1 MAELLLEL
9 FSEEIPARMQARAAA
24 DLERLVCDALKQA
37 GLGWEKAAAYATPR
51 RLALVVD
58 GVPAAQPDSR
68 EERRGPRSDAPDK
81 AIEGFLRS
89 TGLSRADCEERDT
102 GKGTFLFAV
111 IERRGRATTELL
123 AELLPAAC
131 AAVPWPKSMRWGSGD
146 VRWVRP
152 LHGILALFDGA
163 VVPFDFAGVASGAS
177 TRGHRFHAPESF
189 AVNDF
194 QDYREKLRAAR
205 VIVDGAERGQEIQA
219 QAEALARDEGLSL
232 IADAAL
238 VAENAGLTEWPVA
251 LLGRFDERFLEVP
264 PEVLQT
270 TLRANQKYLSLTR
283 RDGTLAPR
291 FVAVA
296 NLEAADGGRQVIA
309 GNEYVTTARLADAEF
324 FWQQDR
330 RESLESRLPALD
342 DMVFHEKLGSV
353 GDKARRIADLA
364 GLLAGHIGAD
374 PDEARRAAR
383 LAKADLVSAMVYE
396 FPELQGVMGRYYALN
411 DGEPP
416 AVAEAIGSHYAPQ
429 GPSDD
434 CPSAP
439 VSVAVALADKLD
451 TLVGFWAI
459 DEKPTGSRDP
469 FALRRAALGVI
480 RLVLENGLRLPLIGT
495 FGQAAAGY
503 GEDDAG
509 GLALDLLGFFADRLK
524 VHLREQGVRHD
535 LISAVFALS
544 DEDDLVRLMAR
555 VAALGAFI
563 DSDDGANLLTAYRRA
578 ANILRIEEKK
588 DGTSYQP
595 PADPAEF
602 VQDEEMA
609 LKLALDTAG
618 EAASTALRREDFQAA
633 MAALAALR
641 EPVDRFFDAVTV
653 NAPEPALRANR
664 LRLLAEIRATLQHVA
679 DFSQIEG

>member
-1 MAELLLEL
+1 MPELLLEL

-24 DLERLVCDALKQA
+24 DLERLVCDALNEA
-37 GLGWEKAAAYATPR
+37 GLAWETVAAHATPR
-51 RLALVVD
+51 RLTLVVD
-58 GVPAAQPDSR
+58 GVPAAQPDTR
-68 EERRGPRSDAPDK
+68 EERRGPRVDAPDK
-81 AIEGFLRS
+81 AIDGFLRA
-89 TGLSRADCEERDT
+89 TGLSRDDCEARDT

-111 IERRGRATTELL
+111 IERRGRPTAELL

-131 AAVPWPKSMRWGSGD
+131 AALPWPKSMRWGAGET
-146 VRWVRP
+146 RWVRP

-163 VVPFDFAGVASGAS
+163 VVPFSFAGVDSGDES
-177 TRGHRFHAPESF
+177 RGHRFLAPDAF
-189 AVNDF
+189 AVTDF
-194 QDYREKLRAAR
+194 RDYREKLRAAR
-205 VIVDGAERGQEIQA
+205 VIIDADERGREIQA
-219 QAEALARDEGLSL
+219 QAEALAAAEGLRL
-232 IADAAL
+232 VADPAL
-238 VAENAGLTEWPVA
+238 VAENAGLTEWPVC

-270 TLRANQKYLSLTR
+270 TLRVNQKYLSLTGA
-283 RDGTLAPR
+283 DGALAPR

-296 NLEAADGGRQVIA
+296 NLEAEDGGRQIVA

-330 RESLESRLPALD
+330 KQSLESRLPALD
-342 DMVFHEKLGSV
+342 DMVFHERLGSV
-353 GDKARRIADLA
+353 GDKVRRIEQLA
-364 GLLAGHIGAD
+364 GLLAGHLGAD

-383 LAKADLVSAMVYE
+383 LAKADLVSDMVYE
-396 FPELQGVMGRYYALN
+396 FPELQGLMGRYYALN
-411 DGEPP
+411 DGEAPV
-416 AVAEAIGSHYAPQ
+416 VAEAVGQHYAPQ
-429 GPSDD
+429 GPGDD

-451 TLVGFWAI
+451 TLVGFWTI

-480 RLVLENGLRLPLIGT
+480 RLILENGLRLPLLGT
-495 FGQAAAGY
+495 FGQAAALY

-509 GLALDLLGFFADRLK
+509 GLAVDLLSFFADRLK

-544 DEDDLVRLMAR
+544 AEDDLVRLMAR
-555 VAALGAFI
+555 VAALRGLI

-588 DGTSYQP
+588 DGGSYDP
-595 PADPAEF
+595 PADPAAF
-602 VQDEEMA
+602 VEAEEAA
-609 LKLALDTAG
+609 LKTALDGAG
-618 EAASTALRREDFQAA
+618 DVADGALRREDFPSA
-633 MAALAALR
+633 MAALAGLR
-641 EPVDRFFDAVTV
+641 APVDRFFDTVTV
-653 NAPEPALRANR
+653 NAPASDLRANR
-664 LRLLAEIRATLQHVA
+664 LRLLAEIRATVNRVA